1 MLLPAPERLGV
12 FAMLM
17 FSSRA
22 EEIIAHFIGHFDV
35 RVDEM
40 RHRQDYAEFV
50 FRHRA
55 DEPADDLLNI
65 RLHNFQSVTVAHYEP
80 GVAHHPWFWHPQGHA
95 PLELLWPD
103 PIHIPLARL
112 PRSHDSDDGFHV
124 ARGHG
129 SHSSEH
135 TFPGPGQVILIAQQ
149 QILLQDNDVV
159 VLGDGVAPALD
170 PTLAGRLDS
179 LVVSALSIGSELTQ
193 LDMPHNVAAI
203 PGFFDDASEAI
214 HTLAEDVDY
223 VVAAGTSIHGTYV
236 NGVEVDEGPK
246 LDDILPAVFDEKVV
260 DDMPVVTHATKE
272 ITSAPEGSLTVQAG
286 ANLLNNSAILTN
298 TGLMGGV
305 VAVAGDVH
313 RIDAVIQ
320 VNAISDNDHGLADL
334 VDPTHTQSAAYNVA
348 NFLASTPDAD
358 VRGID
363 PDSDLM
369 PASWQLSVIDGNAV
383 FMQWI
388 TQVTFAYD
396 HDIHVLSQTGAN
408 TVLTT
413 GANFAQN
420 IVSFDDL
427 GSYYDLILIGG
438 NYYDANM
445 ILQTNVLLDDD
456 TGMGGGA
463 GGGSHGNLLYNSATI
478 ANIGAQNWIEG
489 LPAHYLEALANFG
502 SGNYHMPA
510 AFGSDAGFA
519 GIEGLSVL
527 IITGDVYDLHYIKQV
542 NVLGDA
548 DHVAMAE
555 AALLNPDATS
565 DWDISTGSNAL
576 LNIAAIVDVDTMGDV
591 AYVGGDVYSDAILIQ
606 AEILGD
612 CTDLSSNNP
621 EALANEAVAFLGD
634 DCGPAA
640 DCDDDQT
647 VTPHADSPTLDVMQS
662 VLA

>member
-1 MLLPAPERLGV
+1 
-12 FAMLM
+12 M
-17 FSSRA
+17 FSNRA

-35 RVDEM
+35 RVEEM
-40 RHRQDYAEFV
+40 RQRLDYAEFA

-55 DEPADDLLNI
+55 DEPAGDLVNI
-65 RLHNFQSVTVAHYEP
+65 RLHNFQFVAVAHHEP
-80 GVAHHPWFWHPQGHA
+80 GVDHAPRFWHPQGHA
-95 PLELLWPD
+95 PLEMRWPE
-103 PIHIPLARL
+103 PIDVPVWRVPHDFWFDGGVRVSHGPV
-112 PRSHDSDDGFHV
+112 SHD
-124 ARGHG
+124 AGH
-129 SHSSEH
+129 
-135 TFPGPGQVILIAQQ
+135 FYPGPGQVILVAQQ
-149 QILLQDNDVV
+149 QILLHDNDVV
-159 VLGDGVAPALD
+159 VLGDGIAPELD
-170 PTLAGRLDS
+170 PTLAARLDQ
-179 LVVSALSIGSELTQ
+179 LVISALSVGAELTQ

-203 PGFFDDASEAI
+203 PDFFDDAAGAI
-214 HTLAEDVDY
+214 QTLANDGAH
-223 VVAAGTSIHGTYV
+223 VVASGASIQGIYV
-236 NGVEVDEGPK
+236 NGVAVDEAPG
-246 LDDILPAVFDEKVV
+246 LDDLLPAVFDEKVI
-260 DDMPVVTHATKE
+260 DDVPVVSHATKE
-272 ITSAPEGSLTVQAG
+272 ITAAPEGSLTVQAG
-286 ANLLNNSAILTN
+286 ANLLSNSAILTN

-305 VAVAGDVH
+305 VAVAGNVH
-313 RIDAVIQ
+313 SIDAVIQ
-320 VNAISDNDHGLADL
+320 VNAISDNDSGLTDL
-334 VDPTHTQSAAYNVA
+334 VDPTRTQSAAYNVA

-363 PDSDLM
+363 PDSDVM
-369 PASWQLSVIDGNAV
+369 PASWQLSVIDGNAI

-420 IVSFDDL
+420 IVSFEDL
-427 GSYYDLILIGG
+427 GSYYDLILVGG
-438 NYYDANM
+438 NLYDANV

-489 LPAHYLEALANFG
+489 LPAHYLEAMANFG
-502 SGNYHMPA
+502 HGNYQMPA
-510 AFGSDAGFA
+510 GFGDDAGFA

-548 DHVAMAE
+548 DHVATAE
-555 AALLNPDATS
+555 AALLDPSTS

-612 CTDLSSNNP
+612 YTDLSSNNP

-634 DCGPAA
+634 NDTH
-640 DCDDDQT
+640 DTCDDDQT